1 MTQYVALIRG
11 INVGATRKLPM
22 AELRAALTEAGFE
35 SVKTYIQSGNVVLSS
50 SKPAAEVGK
59 ALEKLIHDR
68 FKLDVPVAVR
78 TAGEWSKYASGS
90 PFPAIEA
97 ERPKML
103 HLCLTMKPP
112 AADAVAKI
120 EARALAHERVAMKHG
135 ELWID
140 FGQSVGTSKL
150 TPAFLDKVAGSPLTA
165 RNWNTVLAVAALL
178 EDA

>member
-1 MTQYVALIRG
+1 MNQYVALIRG

-35 SVKTYIQSGNVVLSS
+35 GVKTYIQSGNVVLSS
-50 SKPAAEVGK
+50 PKPAAEVCQI
-59 ALEKLIHDR
+59 LEKLIHAQ

-78 TAGEWSKYASGS
+78 TAAEWKKYASGS
-90 PFPAIEA
+90 PFPQMET
-97 ERPKML
+97 ERPKLL

-112 AADAVAKI
+112 AADAVEKI
-120 EARALAHERVAMKHG
+120 EARALAHERAAIKHG
-135 ELWID
+135 EIWID
-140 FGQSVGTSKL
+140 FGESVGTSKL
-150 TPAFLDKVAGSPLTA
+150 TPAFLDKAAGSPLTA